1 MNARAIFSTRRR
13 GCGRG
18 LTRERICHGYIM
30 RFHGYYGLIVR
41 VSLALFLSLS
51 VLFFLII
58 ILLGFIF
65 FLSDDGVFVH

>member
-1 MNARAIFSTRRR
+1 MRERYLVGVWVLRER
-13 GCGRG
+13 
-18 LTRERICHGYIM
+18 LLRERICHGYIM
-30 RFHGYYGLIVR
+30 RFYGYYRLTVR
-41 VSLALFLSLS
+41 VSLSLFLSLS